1 MQGIEKEKMLE
12 KNFITIK
19 EYDAMKL
26 PLKIKNMIVKIKIS
40 IE

>member
-1 MQGIEKEKMLE
+1 MLE
-12 KNFITIK
+12 KNFTTIK
-19 EYDAMKL
+19 EYDGMKL